1 MAWIHTIGPDDRPT
15 GLLGRIYGEALRR
28 AGRVWNIVRLMSLR
42 PRQLEASLGLYQA
55 VMFGESGLSRAE
67 RELIATVVSRVNEC
81 FY

>member
-1 MAWIHTIGPDDRPT
+1 
-15 GLLGRIYGEALRR
+15 
-28 AGRVWNIVRLMSLR
+28 MSLR